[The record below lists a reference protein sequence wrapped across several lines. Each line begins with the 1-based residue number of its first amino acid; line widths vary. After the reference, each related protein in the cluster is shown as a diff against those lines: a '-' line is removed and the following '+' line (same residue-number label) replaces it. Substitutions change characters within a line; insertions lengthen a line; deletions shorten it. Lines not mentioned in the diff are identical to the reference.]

1 MNKRAF
7 RRLLVAGMVHPYAMV
22 SFLEGLL
29 GAPKG
34 SYSSSR
40 DYRGTLREMEQDP
53 NLIKRFGSSKAL
65 REFIHGRHAFDDA
78 VMRGARNLARK
89 YPHLIGD
96 TGRQTVE
103 ELAQNLMAG
112 LTLVGNA
119 ESAQGNIFRRTG
131 LTVGKRGDRI
141 TGPSIERALVSFTQ
155 DQGRGLRTTRA
166 PVQSLNAPLGADSEM
181 TFLDFVE
188 EGQFSTREIG
198 DLMMQATDGLGLA
211 YFDKCM
217 KRKRLSQ
224 NQYEVWQ
231 VILMHPEVVDLT
243 ENGWKMRGERI
254 CDYRARM
261 FPGFEPG
268 TNCRATIRKPT
279 KAVLKRLDECIAD
292 ESFTRR
298 VRQNKELLDTVSGR
312 RASIRRVASAS
323 QWATWVPVIEDVFE
337 RTAKKLYGWHGGAP
351 GEQPEFNVSK
361 DYRNFSYFFRSDATA
376 REIERAF
383 ERALKRWD
391 VPINTGWATHEFDN
405 YWTYRLA
412 LGEPRTASNR
422 TASNRTANNHPLKV
436 GDILYSSWGYDQTNI
451 DFYEVLKV
459 TKSMAII
466 HRIDSR
472 IVRRDIPYDYVVPV
486 PGKLSSR
493 GKPLRKRVRPD
504 GMVGISS
511 YASASPWDGKPK
523 GKTTS
528 GYGH

>member
-1 MNKRAF
+1 MDRIAF
-7 RRLLVAGMVHPYAMV
+7 RRLVLAGQVHPYAMV

-29 GAPKG
+29 NEPKG
-34 SYSSSR
+34 SLSNRNPSGMLR
-40 DYRGTLREMEQDP
+40 DLAQDQR
-53 NLIKRFGSSKAL
+53 LIQMFGSAAEL
-65 REFIHGRHAFDDA
+65 QMFIGGRHAFDDA

-96 TGRQTVE
+96 TGRHTAE

-119 ESAQGNIFRRTG
+119 EAAQGNIFRRTG
-131 LTVGKRGDRI
+131 LIVGKRGGRI
-141 TGPSIERALVSFTQ
+141 SGPSIERALISFTQ
-155 DQGRGLRTTRA
+155 DQGRALRTTRA
-166 PVQSLNAPLGADSEM
+166 PMQSLNAPLGDDSSM
-181 TFLDFVE
+181 TFLDLVE
-188 EGQFSTREIG
+188 EGQFSTNEIG
-198 DLMMQATDGLGLA
+198 DLMMQATNGLGLA

-217 KRKRLSQ
+217 KRKRLTQ

-243 ENGWKMRGERI
+243 DKGWKMRGERI
-254 CDYRARM
+254 CEHRARM
-261 FPGFEPG
+261 FPGFQPG
-268 TNCRATIRKPT
+268 TNCKNTIRKPT
-279 KAVLKRLDECIAD
+279 QAVLKRLDECIED
-292 ESFTRR
+292 TSFTRQ
-298 VRQNKELLDTVSGR
+298 VRQNADLLEEVAGR
-312 RASIRRVASAS
+312 RASIRRVASAHLS
-323 QWATWVPVIEDVFE
+323 
-337 RTAKKLYGWHGGAP
+337 
-351 GEQPEFNVSK
+351 
-361 DYRNFSYFFRSDATA
+361 
-376 REIERAF
+376 
-383 ERALKRWD
+383 
-391 VPINTGWATHEFDN
+391 
-405 YWTYRLA
+405 
-412 LGEPRTASNR
+412 
-422 TASNRTANNHPLKV
+422 RTANNHPLKV

-511 YASASPWDGKPK
+511 YAVARPWDGKPK